1 MTRDAARDRLF
12 LPLVVDVFNVERM
25 KLPYH
30 LELANQ
36 KRKNRGIK
44 YQRGTCMAREIT
56 EDR

>member
-1 MTRDAARDRLF
+1 MTRDAARDRLL

-36 KRKNRGIK
+36 KK
-44 YQRGTCMAREIT
+44 E
-56 EDR
+56 E